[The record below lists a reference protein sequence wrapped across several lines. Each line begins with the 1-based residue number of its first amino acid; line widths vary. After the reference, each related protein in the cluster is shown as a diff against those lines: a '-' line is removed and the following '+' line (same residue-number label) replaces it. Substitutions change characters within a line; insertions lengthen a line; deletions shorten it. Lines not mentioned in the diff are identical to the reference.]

1 MLDNLSEGKRGRIRV
16 CVIANFESLALHLML
31 YFVFQAG
38 KRCVPDAPVESK
50 AYKREIRFFN
60 SSLLLSSCFCSD
72 LMSFSRPGFDG
83 KNPGTPAYTYGVI
96 PKGTYAGDRPFNGF
110 ETVRGP

>member
-1 MLDNLSEGKRGRIRV
+1 MPFQNLLKLYFYKYIY
-16 CVIANFESLALHLML
+16 L
-31 YFVFQAG
+31 YFVLQAG
-38 KRCVPDAPVESK
+38 KRCVPDAPVDSK
-50 AYKREIRFFN
+50 AYKREIRFLARILCALLMSN
-60 SSLLLSSCFCSD
+60 SLLNSFC
-72 LMSFSRPGFDG
+72 RPGFDG